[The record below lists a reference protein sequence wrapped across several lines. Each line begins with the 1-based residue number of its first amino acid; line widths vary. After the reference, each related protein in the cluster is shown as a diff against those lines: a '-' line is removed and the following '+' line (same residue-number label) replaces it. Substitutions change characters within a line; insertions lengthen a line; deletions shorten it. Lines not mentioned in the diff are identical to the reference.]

1 MSMINVSMMLVA
13 LLVGFA
19 IGMLVDHFWVT
30 HHDEAGPE
38 HKRLDWHDMWER
50 IRHQH

>member
-1 MSMINVSMMLVA
+1 MTMVSFSMIAVA

-30 HHDEAGPE
+30 HHDEAPA
-38 HKRLDWHDMWER
+38 HKRMDWHSMWDR
-50 IRHQH
+50 IRHGH

>member
-1 MSMINVSMMLVA
+1 MSMINISMMLVA

-30 HHDEAGPE
+30 HHDEPSE
-38 HKRLDWHDMWER
+38 HKRLDWHEMWER